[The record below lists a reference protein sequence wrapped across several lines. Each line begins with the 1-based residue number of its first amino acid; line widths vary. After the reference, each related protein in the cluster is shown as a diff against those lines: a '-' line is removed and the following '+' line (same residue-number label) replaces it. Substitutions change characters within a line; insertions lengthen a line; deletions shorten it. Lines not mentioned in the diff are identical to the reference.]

1 MLLLRKV
8 FVILQAEIPQKGY
21 KYMKIINYCTDSQGI
36 VISATS
42 QKEAGLGQKTIC
54 DIKPKT
60 LGETSQNEKK
70 TIEEVLKNEELVKE
84 KKIKMETENLYE
96 KFLTTDLSNIDAKII
111 KELND
116 SDLN

>member
-84 KKIKMETENLYE
+84 KKIKKWQQKIYTKN
-96 KFLTTDLSNIDAKII
+96 FLKNWNKKDK
-111 KELND
+111 KV
-116 SDLN
+116 